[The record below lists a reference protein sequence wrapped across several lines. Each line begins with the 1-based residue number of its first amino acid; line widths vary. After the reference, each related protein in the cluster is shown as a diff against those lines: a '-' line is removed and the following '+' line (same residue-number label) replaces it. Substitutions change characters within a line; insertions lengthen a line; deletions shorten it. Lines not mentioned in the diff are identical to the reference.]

1 MLMKTSIRFCMTAIL
16 AFAPLFAQTV
26 KQDMK
31 NAGTETKEAVKDTG
45 KATKHTAG
53 KVKTKTKHAVNKT
66 SSKVANKT
74 AGH

>member
-1 MLMKTSIRFCMTAIL
+1 MKTTIRFCIAAIIAL
-16 AFAPLFAQTV
+16 APVLAQTV

-31 NAGTETKEAVKDTG
+31 NAGTETKDALKDTG
-45 KATKHTAG
+45 RATKHAAG
-53 KVKTKTKHAVNKT
+53 KVRAKTKHAVHKT

>member
-1 MLMKTSIRFCMTAIL
+1 MKTTIRLCISALL
-16 AFAPLFAQTV
+16 AFTPLLAQTV

-31 NAGTETKEAVKDTG
+31 NAGTDTKDALKETG
-45 KATKHTAG
+45 KATKHSAG
-53 KVKTKTKHAVNKT
+53 KVKNKTKHVVHKT

>member
-1 MLMKTSIRFCMTAIL
+1 MKTLIRFCLPAIL
-16 AFAPLFAQTV
+16 AVAPVLAQTA

-31 NAGTETKEAVKDTG
+31 NAGTDTKDALKDTG
-45 KATKHTAG
+45 RATKHTAS
-53 KVKTKTKHAVNKT
+53 KVKTKTKHAVHKT